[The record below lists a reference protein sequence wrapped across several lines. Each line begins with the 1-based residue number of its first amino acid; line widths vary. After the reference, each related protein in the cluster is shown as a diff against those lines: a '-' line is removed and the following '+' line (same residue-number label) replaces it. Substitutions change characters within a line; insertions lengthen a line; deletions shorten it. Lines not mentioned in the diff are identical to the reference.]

1 MEKNLKILCFAG
13 SLRKDSFNKKLV
25 KWACEELEKEGH
37 DVTYFN
43 MEDYPL
49 PVYNQ
54 DIEKVPAEAI
64 ALEEMMSDHHV
75 WLIAS
80 PEYNYSIPG
89 GLKNLID
96 FVSRA
101 PENQP
106 NLKVFSNK
114 VVGLISAAGSNLGG
128 VRSLSVLRDCL
139 TTLGCVVIPAQAN
152 IGASYAAFDENGRLK
167 DDNHRKA
174 VLTVLDQLAVMASK
188 LL

>member
-1 MEKNLKILCFAG
+1 MKKKLKILCFAG
-13 SLRKDSFNKKLV
+13 SLRKDSFNKKLA
-25 KWACEELEKEGH
+25 KLACEELEKEGH
-37 DVTYFN
+37 EVTYFN

-54 DIEKVPAEAI
+54 DIEKIPAEAI
-64 ALEEMMSDHHV
+64 ALEKMMQDHNV

-114 VVGLISAAGSNLGG
+114 IVGLISTAGSGLGG
-128 VRSLSVLRDCL
+128 VRALEVLRECL
-139 TTLGCVVIPAQAN
+139 TTLGCVVIPVQAN
-152 IGASYAAFDENGRLK
+152 IGASYAAFDENGKLK

-174 VLTVLDQLAVMASK
+174 LLTVLSQLAAMASK
-188 LL
+188 LV